1 MHWLFR
7 EIQRLRRQAAG
18 RALARSLEGSQA
30 DRAVPEV
37 RPDRILPQVHD
48 DNPELES
55 EHTDGKNPEVVVIIY
70 NNLFRS

>member
-7 EIQRLRRQAAG
+7 EIQRLRRQAAE

-30 DRAVPEV
+30 LRAVPEV

-48 DNPELES
+48 DNTELES
-55 EHTDGKNPEVVVIIY
+55 EHIDGKNPEVAVIIY
-70 NNLFRS
+70 NHLFRS